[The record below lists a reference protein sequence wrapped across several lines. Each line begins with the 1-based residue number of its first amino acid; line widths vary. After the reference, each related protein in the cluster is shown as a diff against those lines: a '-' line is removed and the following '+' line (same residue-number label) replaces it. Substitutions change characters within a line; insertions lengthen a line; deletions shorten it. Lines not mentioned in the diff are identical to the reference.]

1 MAQFHADNTNERNH
15 VRARRV
21 LSSGLLTVALCAPMA
36 SAGAASEFSYME
48 PVASGVTLTPVL
60 TTGDKVGGVMWP
72 GVPDGIGVLKDGDSL
87 VLLVNH
93 ELSASNAVAVA
104 QKRANGNA
112 SAATVSAVN
121 IDPKTKSVT
130 AVRDLL
136 SSVAWYD
143 YSTGQYGAKPVAPAG
158 AAKQDEFKT
167 PLHTTALNRFC
178 SSHLAQP
185 GELAYRET
193 KNGKT
198 VTYGF
203 TGPAYFTGEEG
214 GDESRAFVMSNTGNM
229 VQLPRLGLAAWENFI
244 VAPSKSIRTVIMGN
258 EDGSATDSQ
267 LFMYVGEKKAEGD
280 WVEKAG
286 LTNGQNYVM
295 SIDGIAN
302 DNAFRAQK
310 GKNSPVAVSW
320 KPINTDLNGKDQNAM
335 ARSLGSTMARVE
347 DGAFDPANPNDYYF
361 VTTESNKDAKA
372 TAPNP
377 ASPKISRDG
386 GALWRLRFTDV
397 SNPLA
402 GATLTMLLDGS
413 EAPFLNKPDNIDV
426 DGKGN
431 VLIQEDPGNNDHI
444 ARLVAY
450 RISDGKIG
458 TVAKF
463 KDAYFAPGASQ
474 FITKDE
480 ESSGVTDVTRFMA
493 SGPND
498 TNSYFVL
505 DAQVHSSANAARP
518 DLASNKEIQAEL
530 AQAIEGGQLY
540 VLTVADWNAVY
551 A

>member
-1 MAQFHADNTNERNH
+1 MRTRL
-15 VRARRV
+15 V
-21 LSSGLLTVALCAPMA
+21 LATGIASVALCSSVLPAQ
-36 SAGAASEFSYME
+36 AASSFSYME
-48 PVASGVTLTPVL
+48 PVAAGVELTPIL
-60 TTGDKVGGVMWP
+60 TAGDKVGGVMWQ
-72 GVPDGIGVLKDGDSL
+72 GVPDGIGVLKDGDQL

-93 ELSASNAVAVA
+93 ELSASNAVVAA

-121 IDPKTKSVT
+121 VDPKTKSVT

-136 SSVAWYD
+136 SSVSWFD
-143 YSTGQYGAKPVAPAG
+143 YSTGQYAAKPVAPAD
-158 AAKQDEFKT
+158 AAKQDEYKT

-178 SSHLAQP
+178 SSYMAQP

-193 KNGKT
+193 KDGKT
-198 VTYGF
+198 VTYGY

-229 VQLPRLGLAAWENFI
+229 VQLPRLGLAAWENFV
-244 VAPSKSIRTVIMGN
+244 VAPSKSIRTVVMGN

-267 LFMYVGEKKAEGD
+267 LFMYVGEKQAQGD

-286 LTNGQNYVM
+286 LTNGQNYVL

-310 GKNSPVAVSW
+310 GKNSPVSVSW
-320 KPINTDLNGKDQNAM
+320 KPIDTTLNGKRQNEM
-335 ARSLGSTMARVE
+335 ARALGTVLARVE
-347 DGAFDPANPNDYYF
+347 DGAFDPQNPNDYYF
-361 VTTESNKDAKA
+361 VTTESNKDPKA

-377 ASPKISRDG
+377 ATPKVSRDG
-386 GALWRLRFTDV
+386 GALWRLRFNDV

-402 GATLTMLLDGS
+402 GATITMLLDGS
-413 EAPFLNKPDNIDV
+413 EAPYLSKPDNIDV

-431 VLIQEDPGNNDHI
+431 VLIQEDPGNNDHV

-450 RISDGKIG
+450 RIADGKVG

-463 KDAYFAPGASQ
+463 KDAYFAPGAAQ

-480 ESSGVTDVTRFMA
+480 ESSGITDVTRFL
-493 SGPND
+493 STGPND
-498 TNSYFVL
+498 TNSYYVL
-505 DAQVHSSANAARP
+505 DAQVHASANAARP
-518 DLASNKEIQAEL
+518 DLAGNKEIQAEL

-540 VLTVADWNAVY
+540 VMTVPNWSTVY
-551 A
+551 N